1 MSTAAY
7 VPALFG
13 LFGGVA
19 AELLQW
25 FRIFRFTG
33 FPEHAKSWTY
43 WIVTVLMVASGAG
56 LVLMYQFSK
65 IDISPVVAFNL
76 GASAPLILANLVGQV
91 PEFLK
96 TD

>member
-1 MSTAAY
+1 MSGVF

-13 LFGGVA
+13 LFGGLA

-33 FPEHAKSWTY
+33 FPDHAKSWTY
-43 WIVTVLMVASGAG
+43 WIVTTLMVASGAV
-56 LVLMYQFSK
+56 LVLMYEFSQ
-65 IDISPVVAFNL
+65 IDVSPVVAFNL
-76 GASAPLILANLVGQV
+76 GASAPLILSNLVAQV
-91 PEFLK
+91 PDPLS